1 MELGRLDAVPP
12 RSVWLKEA
20 HDFTPWLLANADRL
34 ADALGID
41 VELRAAEHPVGGFSL
56 DLFGRDVSNDT
67 ILIVENQL
75 EPTDHGHLG
84 QILTYAAG
92 TGAST
97 IVWVATSFPEEHR
110 QALDW
115 LNEKTADDVHFF
127 GVELSVVRIGDS
139 RPAPL
144 LEVVAKPNEWQKRV
158 RTATRAGSVSP
169 RAEQY
174 REFWSRYLERTA
186 GRGWGRRQTPQPA
199 NWMNFPSPISGT
211 QLNPSFAAGGRLRH
225 ELYIDTG
232 DGSVNLAIFQALA
245 QHRTDFEAAYGRPLS
260 FEELPGK
267 RASRIADY
275 TEGTIEN
282 QESWDDYIDWFIDS
296 GERIRRAV
304 GEVTEGRIAI
314 GSSEPPDDRT
324 STGDGADVGSSL

>member
-1 MELGRLDAVPP
+1 MELGRLDTVPP
-12 RSVWLKEA
+12 RSVWLNEA

-41 VELRAAEHPVGGFSL
+41 VELRAAEHPVGGFAL

-75 EPTDHGHLG
+75 EPTDHSHLG

-97 IVWVATSFPEEHR
+97 IVWVATSFREEHR

-127 GVELSVVRIGDS
+127 GVHLSVVRIGDS
-139 RPAPL
+139 PPAPL

-174 REFWSRYLERTA
+174 REFWSRYLERIA
-186 GRGWGRRQTPQPA
+186 GRGWGRRQTPQAA
-199 NWMNFPSPISGT
+199 NWMNFPSQISGT
-211 QLNPSFAAGGRLRH
+211 QLNPSFAASGRLRH

-232 DGSVNLAIFQALA
+232 DGTANLALFQALER
-245 QHRTDFEAAYGRPLS
+245 HKTELEAAYGRPLS

-267 RASRIADY
+267 RACRIADY
-275 TEGTIEN
+275 TEGTIDD
-282 QESWDDYIDWFIDS
+282 QEAWGDYINWFIDT

-304 GEVTEGRIAI
+304 AEVTEGRIPLGSPEPRDVGAGI
-314 GSSEPPDDRT
+314 GDS
-324 STGDGADVGSSL
+324 ADVGSSL